1 MSSSVVASSPSP
13 APAALF
19 SMNHEL
25 TRSLLRVFADQFPL
39 TAALER
45 LRDYHILN
53 GYVRDEL
60 HFLKPQPLEDPH
72 SGRILRA
79 VYNPLRRERHKGG
92 LAVDPPPGF
101 HSIRGGCF
109 LAPSNIL
116 WQQRGR
122 QIPYPRRWDGR
133 DYNFL
138 LQPFPFAPMHFTVA
152 TDDFVPQDWRQDP
165 AGLHHIVTVMR
176 DMASTLDDGFT
187 VLYNGKGAGS
197 SIDWLHY
204 HVLLTGSLPIQDAA
218 RLGNPWPLPFHRIE
232 GTVESMAASL
242 QALTA
247 AWQQRAGTRATECI
261 AMVRE
266 QGQPVCYYIPRDRAK
281 EYAGEQRFA
290 GRVGAYESCG
300 VFIFEQDEE
309 GRALEQGRICFQT
322 LWQILADVCPST
334 EEYL

>member
-1 MSSSVVASSPSP
+1 MSSSVVAASPVP
-13 APAALF
+13 TPAALF
-19 SMNHEL
+19 SMNHEV

-53 GYVRDEL
+53 GYVRGEQHL
-60 HFLKPQPLEDPH
+60 LKPQPLQDAPDGQQLH
-72 SGRILRA
+72 A
-79 VYNPLRRERHKGG
+79 VYNPLRRERHNGTWP
-92 LAVDPPPGF
+92 ADPPPGF

-109 LAPSNIL
+109 LAPPNIL

-122 QIPYPRRWDGR
+122 QIPYPRRWAGR

-152 TDDFVPQDWRQDP
+152 TDEFCPQDWRHD
-165 AGLHHIVTVMR
+165 AASLHHIVRAMR
-176 DMASTLDDGFT
+176 AIAASLDDGFS

-204 HVLLTGSLPIQDAA
+204 HVLLTGTLPIQEAA
-218 RLGNPWPLPFHRIE
+218 RHGAQWPIPFHRVA
-232 GTVESMAASL
+232 GTEESMAAAL
-242 QALTA
+242 LALTSE
-247 AWQQRAGTRATECI
+247 WQQCLGTRATECI

-266 QGQPVCYYIPRDRAK
+266 HGQPVCYYFPRDRTR
-281 EYAGEQRFA
+281 EYAARQRFA

-300 VFIFEQDEE
+300 VFILSKTTRAAPCNKGAFVSNTC
-309 GRALEQGRICFQT
+309 GRFLLMSARH
-322 LWQILADVCPST
+322 
-334 EEYL
+334 